1 MRRPGVIT
9 LIILCAFVFMLC
21 SSVPVCAAVDD
32 AMKNALSRSAFGEG
46 WALDGSVKFYT
57 PDTLFEHINGE
68 AELYFPYGFE
78 ALATAIY
85 TNKADPQL
93 SLLADVYRMSSLL
106 NAFGIYS
113 NYRKARSEEAPIGA
127 EGFVS
132 STQLMF
138 YQYKY
143 FVRLQSSGP
152 EGAKAV
158 LLACGRAVSQNL
170 PPDAGRP
177 RELALIK
184 IPGVVPKSER
194 YIARSLLGYPF
205 FRKGVTADL
214 ILEGERAQVFAVLED
229 SGDAARKTFEHYAS
243 YLRSSGKNLDISES
257 PERIS
262 LTALDPMY
270 GGVFAEQTDHY
281 VIGII
286 RLKEPSTAKELIEQM
301 RERLSIKPPPGGLMM
316 MKKEMSQ

>member
-1 MRRPGVIT
+1 MRRSCAIT
-9 LIILCAFVFMLC
+9 LIITCAFVFALC
-21 SSVPVCAAVDD
+21 SSVPIYADD
-32 AMKNALSRSAFGEG
+32 AIKNILPRSACGEG
-46 WALDGSVKFYT
+46 WVLDSIAKLYT
-57 PDTLFEHINGE
+57 SDTLFEHINGE

-113 NYRKARSEEAPIGA
+113 NYRKARSEDAPIGA
-127 EGFVS
+127 EGFAS

-138 YQYKY
+138 YQDKY

-152 EGAKAV
+152 ELLKAI

-170 PPDAGRP
+170 PPDASRP
-177 RELALIK
+177 RELELIK

-194 YIARSLLGYPF
+194 YIARSLLGYAF
-205 FRKGVTADL
+205 FRRGVTADA
-214 ILEGERAQVFAVLED
+214 ILEGERAQVFAVPED
-229 SGDAARKTFEHYAS
+229 SRDAARKAFEHYAS
-243 YLRSSGKNLDISES
+243 YLKSSGKNMNIDKGHG
-257 PERIS
+257 RIS

-270 GGVFAEQTDHY
+270 GGVFVEQTGHY

-286 RLKEPSTAKELIEQM
+286 RLKEPSAAKKLIGQM
-301 RERLSIKPPPGGLMM
+301 RERLSIQPPP
-316 MKKEMSQ
+316 EN

>member
-1 MRRPGVIT
+1 MRRPAVIT
-9 LIILCAFVFMLC
+9 LIILCAFIFTLC
-21 SSVPVCAAVDD
+21 SSVPICVAVDD
-32 AMKNALSRSAFGEG
+32 AMKSALPRNACGEG
-46 WALDGSVKFYT
+46 WTLDGSVKYYT

-68 AELYFPYGFE
+68 AELYFPYGFG

-85 TNKADPQL
+85 TNKTDPQL

-113 NYRKARSEEAPIGA
+113 NYRKARSEDAPIGA

-138 YQYKY
+138 YQDKY

-152 EGAKAV
+152 EGAKVA
-158 LLACGRAVSQNL
+158 LLACGRAVSENL

-184 IPGVVPKSER
+184 IPGIVPKSER
-194 YIARSLLGYPF
+194 YIARSLLGYAF
-205 FRKGVTADL
+205 FRRGVTADA
-214 ILEGERAQVFAVLED
+214 ILGGERAQVFVALED
-229 SGDAARKTFEHYAS
+229 AKDAARKTFENYAS
-243 YLRSSGKNLDISES
+243 YLRSSGKKMDISES
-257 PERIS
+257 PEWIS
-262 LTALDPMY
+262 LTAFDPMY
-270 GGVFAEQTDHY
+270 GGVFVEQTGPY

-286 RLKEPSTAKELIEQM
+286 RLKEPSAAKELIGQM
-301 RERLSIKPPPGGLMM
+301 RERLSIKPPGGD
-316 MKKEMSQ
+316 